1 MLMKRPHRLYLAYVV
16 KKAENSSTTTRASRT
31 RISVKTKRKKCRT
44 SLPLSWNNNNDM
56 LLRLCQSEQC
66 CNITVFVTAKWVIT
80 SLGPPSLLTT
90 PFSKGMYVITDQ
102 TSCNP
107 MTIKH
112 YILPS
117 SIFTTD
123 RQLLPFTLLHNA
135 AKNRIQLGIL
145 IFHTWWLCVC
155 LLWTELCNTVLHLM
169 YLECKGTVW

>member
-1 MLMKRPHRLYLAYVV
+1 MKYVKCVVQCCEVVHGVLMKRPHRLNLAYVA
-16 KKAENSSTTTRASRT
+16 KKAERASRT

-90 PFSKGMYVITDQ
+90 PFSKGMYVLTDQ

-117 SIFTTD
+117 SIFNTD
-123 RQLLPFTLLHNA
+123 HQLLPFRLLHYV

-155 LLWTELCNTVLHLM
+155 LL
-169 YLECKGTVW
+169 